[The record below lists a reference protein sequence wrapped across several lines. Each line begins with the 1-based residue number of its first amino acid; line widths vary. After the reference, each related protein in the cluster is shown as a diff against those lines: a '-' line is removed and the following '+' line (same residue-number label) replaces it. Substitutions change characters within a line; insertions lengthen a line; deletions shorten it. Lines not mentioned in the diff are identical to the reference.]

1 MNEEERR
8 RLEER
13 RKRQKMRAI
22 QRRKQ
27 VLRQKIIIG
36 GMVFLAAVIVIFSS
50 VIKANHKKQE
60 AEAAAKAAQ
69 EKKAEEEAKRL
80 KEENTLH
87 MVAVGDNLYH
97 DSILEEGKGAEE
109 SEDWNFDFLYA
120 NVKKEIENA
129 DLAAVNQESPFVNNH
144 DEAAGYP
151 EFATPLEGGE
161 ALVKAG
167 FDIVTQATN
176 HAFDKGKA
184 GIINSVSFWKNKHAA
199 VTLLGI
205 HQDQED
211 QDKNR
216 VQVIEEKNFKI
227 AMMNYTFTL
236 NESAQM
242 SESESYCVDLYE
254 EETVKQDVAK
264 AKTMADIVI
273 VFLQTG
279 TEDVTEVDEETEERM
294 DFLAEQGVDIA
305 ICSHPHVVR
314 AFGMKERPDGNSM
327 LVYYSL
333 GNFVSTQEAIPELL
347 EGMADFTLEK
357 DPETG
362 KVSVTDY
369 SLVPLVMHYDK
380 GKTNCSVYK
389 LSDYTEDMAKNHGIH
404 EYSQDTFN
412 LESIKEYFEPLL
424 TPRSFKTE
432 SQKDN
437 SSSEETT

>member
-273 VFLQTG
+273 VFLHTG

-369 SLVPLVMHYDK
+369 SIVPLVMHYDK

>member
-242 SESESYCVDLYE
+242 S
-254 EETVKQDVAK
+254 A
-264 AKTMADIVI
+264 IV
-273 VFLQTG
+273 
-279 TEDVTEVDEETEERM
+279 
-294 DFLAEQGVDIA
+294 
-305 ICSHPHVVR
+305 
-314 AFGMKERPDGNSM
+314 
-327 LVYYSL
+327 
-333 GNFVSTQEAIPELL
+333 
-347 EGMADFTLEK
+347 
-357 DPETG
+357 
-362 KVSVTDY
+362 
-369 SLVPLVMHYDK
+369 
-380 GKTNCSVYK
+380 
-389 LSDYTEDMAKNHGIH
+389 
-404 EYSQDTFN
+404 
-412 LESIKEYFEPLL
+412 
-424 TPRSFKTE
+424 
-432 SQKDN
+432 
-437 SSSEETT
+437 

>member
-176 HAFDKGKA
+176 HALDKRKANINKEGIEITTKAIKDGLSSGSENKNTKYCIECGK
-184 GIINSVSFWKNKHAA
+184 
-199 VTLLGI
+199 
-205 HQDQED
+205 
-211 QDKNR
+211 
-216 VQVIEEKNFKI
+216 KI
-227 AMMNYTFTL
+227 PTDAKFCL
-236 NESAQM
+236 
-242 SESESYCVDLYE
+242 YCG
-254 EETVKQDVAK
+254 K
-264 AKTMADIVI
+264 
-273 VFLQTG
+273 
-279 TEDVTEVDEETEERM
+279 
-294 DFLAEQGVDIA
+294 EQ
-305 ICSHPHVVR
+305 
-314 AFGMKERPDGNSM
+314 
-327 LVYYSL
+327 
-333 GNFVSTQEAIPELL
+333 
-347 EGMADFTLEK
+347 
-357 DPETG
+357 
-362 KVSVTDY
+362 
-369 SLVPLVMHYDK
+369 
-380 GKTNCSVYK
+380 
-389 LSDYTEDMAKNHGIH
+389 
-404 EYSQDTFN
+404 
-412 LESIKEYFEPLL
+412 
-424 TPRSFKTE
+424 
-432 SQKDN
+432 
-437 SSSEETT
+437 

>member
-1 MNEEERR
+1 M
-8 RLEER
+8 
-13 RKRQKMRAI
+13 
-22 QRRKQ
+22 
-27 VLRQKIIIG
+27 
-36 GMVFLAAVIVIFSS
+36 
-50 VIKANHKKQE
+50 
-60 AEAAAKAAQ
+60 
-69 EKKAEEEAKRL
+69 
-80 KEENTLH
+80 
-87 MVAVGDNLYH
+87 
-97 DSILEEGKGAEE
+97 
-109 SEDWNFDFLYA
+109 
-120 NVKKEIENA
+120 
-129 DLAAVNQESPFVNNH
+129 
-144 DEAAGYP
+144 
-151 EFATPLEGGE
+151 
-161 ALVKAG
+161 
-167 FDIVTQATN
+167 
-176 HAFDKGKA
+176 
-184 GIINSVSFWKNKHAA
+184 
-199 VTLLGI
+199 
-205 HQDQED
+205 
-211 QDKNR
+211 
-216 VQVIEEKNFKI
+216 
-227 AMMNYTFTL
+227 
-236 NESAQM
+236 
-242 SESESYCVDLYE
+242 
-254 EETVKQDVAK
+254 
-264 AKTMADIVI
+264 
-273 VFLQTG
+273 
-279 TEDVTEVDEETEERM
+279 TEVDEETEERM